1 MRGARRESISLV
13 EILPTP
19 NVDFTDFTAF
29 SIFAFVEYFVAAS
42 NMFFYW
48 TILDDLPDEEIVVL
62 KPLAGAATAAF
73 NGGDKESE
81 AAPAANGHC
90 SQKMPDDD
98 IALETKKDQ

>member
-62 KPLAGAATAAF
+62 KPLAGAASAF
-73 NGGDKESE
+73 NRDDKESE

-98 IALETKKDQ
+98 LAVETKKDQ

>member
-1 MRGARRESISLV
+1 M
-13 EILPTP
+13 PTP
-19 NVDFTDFTAF
+19 IAAF

-62 KPLAGAATAAF
+62 KPLAGAATAF

-98 IALETKKDQ
+98 LALETKKDQ

>member
-1 MRGARRESISLV
+1 M
-13 EILPTP
+13 PTP
-19 NVDFTDFTAF
+19 TLIAAF

-62 KPLAGAATAAF
+62 KPLAGATAAF

-98 IALETKKDQ
+98 LALETKKDQ

>member
-1 MRGARRESISLV
+1 MRGPRRESISLV
-13 EILPTP
+13 EILPNP
-19 NVDFTDFTAF
+19 NIDFTDFTAF

-62 KPLAGAATAAF
+62 KPLAGAATAF

-98 IALETKKDQ
+98 LALETKKDQ